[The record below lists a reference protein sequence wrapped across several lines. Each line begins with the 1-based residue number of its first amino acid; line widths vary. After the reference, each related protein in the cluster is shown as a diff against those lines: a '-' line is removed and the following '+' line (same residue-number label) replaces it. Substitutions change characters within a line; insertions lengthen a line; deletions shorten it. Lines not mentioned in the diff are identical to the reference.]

1 MAPLLSVEGLRTA
14 YTVGGREVTVV
25 DGVDFQMERGKTFAI
40 AGESGCGKTTLGLS
54 IAQLLP
60 SNARIR
66 GGKIVFDGVN
76 LLQMRED
83 DFRRRIRWKKIS
95 MVFQGSMSAFNPVIR
110 VGDQIVEAMTYH
122 ETISKSAARERA
134 SKLFSAVG
142 MSENRLYSYPHEL
155 SGGMRE
161 RAMIAMA
168 LASSPDLVIAD
179 EPTTGLDVLVQ
190 AQIIELLRKL
200 RDDLGRS
207 MILISHDLS
216 VVAELADECAIMY
229 AGRIVEMGSVRRIF
243 GNPLHPYTMK
253 LLGAFPGARLEKRIT
268 LVGIPGDPPSFLN
281 PVTGCRFNPRCEH
294 VMEVCRREE
303 PRLVEIERG
312 HFVSCFWREEISGA
326 SAHE

>member
-1 MAPLLSVEGLRTA
+1 MAPLLTVEGLRTA

-25 DGVDFQMERGKTFAI
+25 DGVDFQMQRGKTFAI

-66 GGKIVFDGVN
+66 GGKIVFDGVD

-110 VGDQIVEAMTYH
+110 VGDQIVEAITHH
-122 ETISKSAARERA
+122 ETISKTAARERA

-155 SGGMRE
+155 SGGMRG

-168 LASSPDLVIAD
+168 LAAPLDRVTAD
-179 EPTTGLDVLVQ
+179 ETTTGPDVVVHARVADVLS
-190 AQIIELLRKL
+190 K
-200 RDDLGRS
+200 
-207 MILISHDLS
+207 
-216 VVAELADECAIMY
+216 
-229 AGRIVEMGSVRRIF
+229 
-243 GNPLHPYTMK
+243 
-253 LLGAFPGARLEKRIT
+253 
-268 LVGIPGDPPSFLN
+268 
-281 PVTGCRFNPRCEH
+281 
-294 VMEVCRREE
+294 
-303 PRLVEIERG
+303 
-312 HFVSCFWREEISGA
+312 
-326 SAHE
+326 SA